1 MTQLAVENWPVS
13 RLAPYARN
21 ARTHSDQQVA
31 QIAASIAEFGFVNP
45 VLVDEAGEIIAGHGR
60 VMAAKSLG
68 LSDAPVIVLAHLTD
82 AQKIA
87 FRITDNQLALNAGWD
102 EALLAQEFAS
112 LRDLSFDLDLTGFDA
127 GEIERILNG
136 GEEADENAGL
146 TDEDEIPEPEDQPV
160 TKPGDLWLLGPHRV
174 LCGDATSLA
183 DVERALGGVL
193 ADMTFVDPP
202 YRVAYEGKG
211 STKENRKKI
220 RNDDLGAAE
229 FERFLTDAMA
239 GILAVTKGGVYV
251 AMSSSE
257 LHTLR
262 RAFEAAGGHWST
274 FIVWAKNTF
283 TLGRSDYQRQY
294 EPILYG
300 WRKGVDRFWC
310 GARDQGDVW
319 FAKKPRVND
328 LHPTMKPVELVERAV
343 RNSSKSRDVVLDTFG
358 RSGTTLIAAEKLG
371 RQARIVE
378 LDPGFCDLIVKRWQ
392 EFTGK
397 SATLEADGRSFGEIA
412 GLKPPA

>member
-1 MTQLAVENWPVS
+1 MNALAVETWPLA

-21 ARTHSDQQVA
+21 ARTHSDEQVA

-60 VMAAKSLG
+60 VMAAKTLG
-68 LSDAPVIVLAHLTD
+68 LEAAPVIVLGHLTD

-87 FRITDNQLALNAGWD
+87 FRIADNRLAENAGWD
-102 EALLAQEFAS
+102 EELLAQEFAS

-127 GEIERILNG
+127 GEIERMLSG
-136 GEEADENAGL
+136 GDDAEEEGL
-146 TDEDEIPEPEDQPV
+146 TDEDAVPEPEDEPV
-160 TKPGDLWLLGPHRV
+160 TKPGDLWIMGEHRL
-174 LCGDATSLA
+174 LCGDATVLA
-183 DVERALGGVL
+183 DVERCLGGVL

-211 STKENRKKI
+211 STKENRKRIK
-220 RNDDLGAAE
+220 NDDLGVAE

-239 GILAVTKGGVYV
+239 GILAVTKGAIYV

-262 RAFEAAGGHWST
+262 QAFEAAGGHWST
-274 FIVWAKNTF
+274 FIVWAKNQF

-300 WRKGVDRFWC
+300 WKKGVDRFWC

-319 FAKKPRVND
+319 FAKKPRAND

-358 RSGTTLIAAEKLG
+358 GSGTTLIASEKLG

-378 LDPGFCDLIVKRWQ
+378 LDPGFCDVIVKRWQ

-397 SATLEADGRSFGEIA
+397 DATLDGDGRSFAEIA
-412 GLKPPA
+412 GSKAPA

>member
-1 MTQLAVENWPVS
+1 MNALAVESWPLT
-13 RLAPYARN
+13 RLTPYARN
-21 ARTHSDQQVA
+21 ARTHSDEQVA
-31 QIAASIAEFGFVNP
+31 QTAASIAEFGFVNP
-45 VLVDEAGEIIAGHGR
+45 VLVDEAGELIAGHGR
-60 VMAAKSLG
+60 VLAAKSLG
-68 LSDAPVIVLAHLTD
+68 LDTAPVIVLAHLTD

-87 FRITDNQLALNAGWD
+87 FRIADNRIAENAGWD
-102 EALLAQEFAS
+102 EALLAAEFAS
-112 LRDLSFDLDLTGFDA
+112 LRDLDFDLDLTGFDA
-127 GEIERILNG
+127 GEIERMLSG
-136 GEEADENAGL
+136 GDDDNAEGL
-146 TDEDEIPEPEDQPV
+146 TDEDAVPEPEETPI
-160 TKPGDLWLLGPHRV
+160 TKPGDLWVLGPHRL
-174 LCGDATSLA
+174 LCGDAAVLS
-183 DVERALGGVL
+183 DVERCLGGVL

-211 STKENRKKI
+211 STKENRKRIK
-220 RNDDLGAAE
+220 NDDLGAAE
-229 FERFLTDAMA
+229 FERFLTDALT
-239 GILAVTKGGVYV
+239 GILAVTKGAVYV

-300 WRKGVDRFWC
+300 WKQGVDRFWC

-328 LHPTMKPVELVERAV
+328 LHPTMKPVELVERAI

-358 RSGTTLIAAEKLG
+358 GSGTTMIAAEKLG
-371 RQARIVE
+371 RQARLLE
-378 LDPGFCDLIVKRWQ
+378 LDPGFCDVIVKRWQ

-397 SATLEADGRSFGEIA
+397 AAILDGDGRSFAEIA
-412 GLKPPA
+412 GSTSQPS

>member
-1 MTQLAVENWPVS
+1 MTALAVETWPLA

-21 ARTHSDQQVA
+21 ARTHSDEQVA

-68 LSDAPVIVLAHLTD
+68 LDTAPVIVLAHLNE

-87 FRITDNQLALNAGWD
+87 FRIADNKLALEAGWN
-102 EALLAQEFAS
+102 EELLAAEFAT
-112 LRDLSFDLDLTGFDA
+112 LRDLDFDLDLTGFDA
-127 GEIERILNG
+127 GEIERMLSG
-136 GEEADENAGL
+136 GDDAEAEGL
-146 TDEDEIPEPEDQPV
+146 TDEDAVPEPEDEPV
-160 TKPGDLWLLGPHRV
+160 TKPGDLWIMGQHRL
-174 LCGDATSLA
+174 LCGDATILA
-183 DVERALGGVL
+183 DIERALGGVL
-193 ADMTFVDPP
+193 ADMAFVDPP

-211 STKENRKKI
+211 STKENRKRIK
-220 RNDDLGAAE
+220 NDDLGAAE
-229 FERFLTDAMA
+229 FERFLTDALT
-239 GILAVTKGGVYV
+239 GILAVTKGAVYV

-300 WRKGVDRFWC
+300 WKKGVDRFWC

-319 FAKKPRVND
+319 FAKKPRAND
-328 LHPTMKPVELVERAV
+328 LHPTMKPVELVERAI

-358 RSGTTLIAAEKLG
+358 GSGTTLIAAEKLG
-371 RQARIVE
+371 RQARLVE
-378 LDPGFCDLIVKRWQ
+378 IDPAFCDVIVKRWQ
-392 EFTGK
+392 EFTGRT
-397 SATLEADGRSFGEIA
+397 ATLDGTGQCFAEVSA
-412 GLKPPA
+412 AKVAA

>member
-1 MTQLAVENWPVS
+1 MTALAVETWPLA

-21 ARTHSDQQVA
+21 ARTHSDEQVA

-68 LSDAPVIVLAHLTD
+68 LDTAPVIVLAHLNE

-87 FRITDNQLALNAGWD
+87 FRIADNKLALEAGWN
-102 EALLAQEFAS
+102 EELLAAEFAT
-112 LRDLSFDLDLTGFDA
+112 LRDLDFDLDLTGFDA
-127 GEIERILNG
+127 GEIERMLSG
-136 GEEADENAGL
+136 GDDAEEEGL
-146 TDEDEIPEPEDQPV
+146 TDEDAVPAPEDEPV
-160 TKPGDLWLLGPHRV
+160 TKPGDLWIMGPHRL
-174 LCGDATSLA
+174 LCGDATVLA

-193 ADMTFVDPP
+193 ADMAFVDPP

-211 STKENRKKI
+211 STKENRKRIK
-220 RNDDLGAAE
+220 NDDLGAAE
-229 FERFLTDAMA
+229 FERFLTDALT
-239 GILAVTKGGVYV
+239 GILAVTKGAVYV

-300 WRKGVDRFWC
+300 WKKGVDRFWC

-319 FAKKPRVND
+319 FAKKPRAND
-328 LHPTMKPVELVERAV
+328 LHPTMKPVELVERAI

-358 RSGTTLIAAEKLG
+358 GSGTTLIAAEKLG
-371 RQARIVE
+371 RQARLVE
-378 LDPGFCDLIVKRWQ
+378 IDPAFCDVIVKRWQ
-392 EFTGK
+392 EFTGRT
-397 SATLEADGRSFGEIA
+397 ATLDGTGQCFAEVSA
-412 GLKPPA
+412 AKVAA